1 MRTGFFR
8 IKSTKTKAKAKGN
21 VIKQL
26 LLIVTTLCFLI
37 SSTAQATT
45 YYFHNDHLGTP
56 QVLTDENQQ
65 VVWQGAY
72 DPFGHATEV
81 VSEVEQNLRFPGQYL
96 DRETGLHY
104 NWHRTYNPQTGRY
117 TQSDPI
123 GLGGGVDTYGYAYQ
137 NPVRYTDPTGQWVPL
152 LPWIPAMFAAIWGMM
167 EVAATAYDVAETAR
181 VFADECSTLDE
192 KWIAGGLLAAGM
204 VLPGGGYSK
213 VGDVAKGGRQ
223 TLEQRAAGLVKR
235 NGGKNSVTIKHPNG
249 QVRVDLAGKA
259 HHSKDLGNVRTPH
272 VQNYKNNVIPKGPRQ
287 GQVGS
292 ITKDGDVLPADANI
306 LRMVDRYLR
315 SQGQ

>member
-96 DRETGLHY
+96 DRGMGLHY
-104 NWHRTYNPQTGRY
+104 NYFRLYDPSIGRY
-117 TQSDPI
+117 VSADPI
-123 GLGGGVDTYGYAYQ
+123 GVLYNYALLNIESDRLYKNIVSADRDNELNNLYGYVEQ
-137 NPVRYTDPTGQWVPL
+137 NPL
-152 LPWIPAMFAAIWGMM
+152 
-167 EVAATAYDVAETAR
+167 
-181 VFADECSTLDE
+181 
-192 KWIAGGLLAAGM
+192 
-204 VLPGGGYSK
+204 
-213 VGDVAKGGRQ
+213 
-223 TLEQRAAGLVKR
+223 
-235 NGGKNSVTIKHPNG
+235 N
-249 QVRVDLAGKA
+249 RVDIYG
-259 HHSKDLGNVRTPH
+259 LGSQGTPGNNQA
-272 VQNYKNNVIPKGPRQ
+272 QNK
-287 GQVGS
+287 QVTD
-292 ITKDGDVLPADANI
+292 ICRELKLN
-306 LRMVDRYLR
+306 R
-315 SQGQ
+315 SQRRTLHDHISGDNLGYHDIRSIAIELFGLPRSR